1 MPITANYGGVLREL
15 ETVTVNESGVLY
27 ELDTVHANG
36 AGVLYEV
43 HSAVYFPDSLTWRY
57 GRTDASAYKPTVSD
71 NGLTVSNTYSSIV
84 CNYVVSDVF
93 EIKGSIKITVSYS
106 HQNRYSN
113 GSGGFNIFDEN
124 LGENVG
130 GFSLTSSGS
139 KTETYNL
146 TTGKYHIGCGGSS
159 GSQSGSGANNYT
171 ISISFS
177 K

>member
-1 MPITANYGGVLREL
+1 MPITANDGGVLREL

-93 EIKGSIKITVSYS
+93 EIKGSIKIRSYLP
-106 HQNRYSN
+106 HGVLHYFKPPVLAAVFLLNPPAKLLMLR
-113 GSGGFNIFDEN
+113 
-124 LGENVG
+124 
-130 GFSLTSSGS
+130 
-139 KTETYNL
+139 
-146 TTGKYHIGCGGSS
+146 TG
-159 GSQSGSGANNYT
+159 
-171 ISISFS
+171 
-177 K
+177 